1 MTGFAERRRT
11 KVGRHLLAAPA
22 VLCATLILA
31 GCGDMSRFQTASR
44 PPAAAP
50 AKPARPAVQ
59 TPTAEREHER
69 ILASYG
75 GAYDDPQ
82 LEALINKT
90 VERLVAASERPDLA
104 YKVTILNS
112 GAVNAFALPTGQL
125 YVTRGLVA
133 LANDTSELSSV
144 LSHEMA
150 HVLAKH
156 AAIREDQARQ
166 AALVTHVVTEMG
178 TDPDLTALALAKSKL
193 TMASFSR
200 AQEFE
205 ADGIGVGISARAHF
219 DPYGAARFL
228 TAMERNAA
236 LKAGKPSLDPRSQ
249 DFLSSHPATPE
260 RVQNAQAN
268 ARQYSSPAQGERDR
282 ETYLAA
288 IDNIVYGEDPSEG
301 FVRGRRFLHP
311 KLGFTFQAPE
321 GFTLD
326 NTAQAV
332 IGVREGGSQAM
343 RFDVVRVPAEQK
355 LTEYLNSG
363 WMENVDKASTEELT
377 INGFP
382 AASAVAHGE
391 QWQFRIY
398 ALRFGSD
405 VYRFIFATRHKTTE
419 SERNA
424 RETVASFRR
433 LTLDEIQAARPL
445 RIKVIPCSPA
455 IPWNRCLTA
464 WRASI
469 IPRSVFACSTT
480 SISTRRSKYAIGS
493 RSWWTSAYSATQ
505 FCSSRSASGRGN
517 SERSENTVHRSAKSP
532 AERPGFLILQVLLN
546 QLRSFV
552 GDRRVVAIGINV
564 AIRLG
569 ILTPPWRRGAGSW
582 RAGLRFP

>member
-1 MTGFAERRRT
+1 MSRR
-11 KVGRHLLAAPA
+11 LLAAA
-22 VLCATLILA
+22 VLLCASLTLA
-31 GCGDMSRFQTASR
+31 ACGDVSRFQVAAHS
-44 PPAAAP
+44 PANP
-50 AKPARPAVQ
+50 AKPARTVAQ
-59 TPTAEREHER
+59 TPAAEREHER

-75 GAYDDPQ
+75 GAYDDPH

-90 VERLVAASERPDLA
+90 VERLVAASERPDLT

-125 YVTRGLVA
+125 YVTRGLIA

-166 AALVTHVVTEMG
+166 AALVTRVVTDMG

-228 TAMERNAA
+228 TAMERNAS
-236 LKAGKPSLDPRSQ
+236 LKAGKASLDPRSQ

-268 ARQYSSPAQGERDR
+268 ARQYTSPEGGERDR
-282 ETYLAA
+282 EAYLAA

-321 GFTLD
+321 AFTLD

-355 LTEYLNSG
+355 LSEYLNSG
-363 WMENVDKASTEELT
+363 WMENVDRASTEELT

-382 AASAVAHGE
+382 AASAIAHGD
-391 QWQFRIY
+391 QWQFRVY

-405 VYRFIFATRHKTTE
+405 VYRFIFATRQKTTE

-424 RETVASFRR
+424 RETISSFRR
-433 LTLDEIQAARPL
+433 LTLEEIQAARPL
-445 RIKVIPCSPA
+445 RIKVITVQPGDTVESLSHRMAGVDRPA
-455 IPWNRCLTA
+455 DRFRVLNGLDA
-464 WRASI
+464 RAQVKV
-469 IPRSVFACSTT
+469 R
-480 SISTRRSKYAIGS
+480 
-493 RSWWTSAYSATQ
+493 
-505 FCSSRSASGRGN
+505 
-517 SERSENTVHRSAKSP
+517 ERVK
-532 AERPGFLILQVLLN
+532 I
-546 QLRSFV
+546 
-552 GDRRVVAIGINV
+552 VVD
-564 AIRLG
+564 
-569 ILTPPWRRGAGSW
+569 
-582 RAGLRFP
+582 

>member
-1 MTGFAERRRT
+1 MRTVTAEPRRPDNGAKRGRT
-11 KVGRHLLAAPA
+11 AA
-22 VLCATLILA
+22 LA
-31 GCGDMSRFQTASR
+31 GACTLLLLSGCADTHRFEVAK
-44 PPAAAP
+44 PAQP
-50 AKPARPAVQ
+50 QAKPARAAAPSPA
-59 TPTAEREHER
+59 AEREHER

-75 GAYDDPQ
+75 GAYDDPR
-82 LEALINKT
+82 LESLITKT
-90 VERLVAASERPDLA
+90 VNRLVAVSERPDLT

-144 LSHEMA
+144 LAHEMA

-156 AAIREDQARQ
+156 AAIREGQAKQ
-166 AALVTHVVTEMG
+166 AALVTRVVKEMG
-178 TDPDLTALALAKSKL
+178 NDPDITALALAKSKL

-228 TAMERNAA
+228 TSMERNAA
-236 LKAGKPSLDPRSQ
+236 LKAGRSSIDPRAQ

-268 ARQYSSPAQGERDR
+268 ARQYSSPQNGERDHDA
-282 ETYLAA
+282 YLAA

-321 GFTLD
+321 GFALD

-332 IGVREGGSQAM
+332 IGVREGGEQAM
-343 RFDVVRVPAEQK
+343 RFDVVRVPADQS
-355 LTEYLNSG
+355 LGDYLNSG
-363 WMENVDKASTEELT
+363 WMENVDKNSTEQLT

-382 AASAVAHGE
+382 AASVSARGD
-391 QWQFRIY
+391 QWQFRVY

-405 VYRFIFATRHKTTE
+405 VYRFIFATKHKTLE

-424 RETVASFRR
+424 RETVRSFRR
-433 LTLDEIQAARPL
+433 LTLQEIQAARPL
-445 RIKVIPCSPA
+445 RIKVITVQPGDTVESLSHRMAGVDRPE
-455 IPWNRCLTA
+455 
-464 WRASI
+464 
-469 IPRSVFACSTT
+469 
-480 SISTRRSKYAIGS
+480 
-493 RSWWTSAYSATQ
+493 
-505 FCSSRSASGRGN
+505 
-517 SERSENTVHRSAKSP
+517 ERFRVLNGLDANAKVKV
-532 AERPGFLILQVLLN
+532 RDKVKIVT
-546 QLRSFV
+546 
-552 GDRRVVAIGINV
+552 D
-564 AIRLG
+564 
-569 ILTPPWRRGAGSW
+569 
-582 RAGLRFP
+582 